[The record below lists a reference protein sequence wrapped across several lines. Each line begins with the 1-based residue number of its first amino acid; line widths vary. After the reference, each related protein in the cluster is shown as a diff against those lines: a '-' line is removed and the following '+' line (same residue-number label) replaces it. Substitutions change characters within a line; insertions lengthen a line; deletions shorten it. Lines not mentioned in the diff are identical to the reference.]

1 MGYGALG
8 PQPLLCFGR
17 DSGWQTAFTAFFGDV
32 FCQLRAPLMLAA
44 IGALIHIG
52 VEVFSVYVFVKFI
65 RPNAEPISFHS
76 YSKSQT
82 RTTNHWLISPGSPA
96 DFKNIDPSFG

>member
-52 VEVFSVYVFVKFI
+52 VEVFSVYVLSNLLGRTPNQYPFI
-65 RPNAEPISFHS
+65 HTANHKHEPPTI
-76 YSKSQT
+76 
-82 RTTNHWLISPGSPA
+82 G
-96 DFKNIDPSFG
+96 